1 MKKIRTIVFDLGGVL
16 IDYEREACVK
26 KFREL
31 GFDNAE
37 ELIGPYSTAGCLLK
51 LESGAIDREEFYKE
65 LMQSAPRP
73 ITVEQID
80 EAMYSFMLDIPEYK
94 LDMLTDLRN
103 RGYLLF
109 MLSNT
114 NPILMSLIKEQRFT
128 IQGKTIDD
136 YFDRLFLSYEM
147 KAVKPHPEIFRQ
159 MIADTGIRPEESL
172 FIDDSPPTSKRGKA
186 LGIQHLSGCPSRR
199 FQIAFFT
206 IRTFYKRLTL

>member
-1 MKKIRTIVFDLGGVL
+1 MKKIKTIVFDLGGVL
-16 IDYEREACVK
+16 IDYDREACVK

-51 LESGAIDREEFYKE
+51 LESGTIDREEFYNE
-65 LMQSAPRP
+65 LIQSAPRP

-136 YFDRLFLSYEM
+136 YFDRLFSC
-147 KAVKPHPEIFRQ
+147 AVQLI
-159 MIADTGIRPEESL
+159 S
-172 FIDDSPPTSKRGKA
+172 RGKA
-186 LGIQHLSGCPSRR
+186 YVDHQTPAEIRRSREVAMRLSKGLDVGGGNRGDFGRR
-199 FQIAFFT
+199 GSAGVAVA
-206 IRTFYKRLTL
+206 

>member
-16 IDYEREACVK
+16 IDYDREACVK

-73 ITVEQID
+73 ITVGQIN

-136 YFDRLFLSYEM
+136 YFDQLFLSYEM

-172 FIDDSPPTSKRGKA
+172 FIDDSAANIETGKA
-186 LGIQHLSGCPSRR
+186 LGFDTYLAAPHEDFRSLFSQYEP
-199 FQIAFFT
+199 FT
-206 IRTFYKRLTL
+206 KD

>member
-1 MKKIRTIVFDLGGVL
+1 MKKIKTIVFDLGGVL
-16 IDYEREACVK
+16 IDYDRETCVK

-65 LMQSAPRP
+65 LMQSAPRS
-73 ITVEQID
+73 ITVEQIN

-114 NPILMSLIKEQRFT
+114 NPILMALMKERRFT
-128 IQGKTIDD
+128 IQGKTID
-136 YFDRLFLSYEM
+136 E
-147 KAVKPHPEIFRQ
+147 
-159 MIADTGIRPEESL
+159 
-172 FIDDSPPTSKRGKA
+172 
-186 LGIQHLSGCPSRR
+186 
-199 FQIAFFT
+199 
-206 IRTFYKRLTL
+206 